1 MGIKG
6 AAVRYERPSTMKQ
19 ASALLAKE
27 KGKAFVLAGGTDL
40 LVRLRTG
47 FIEPDLVV
55 DIKRIAATRTIQSAA
70 GGFKIGAAVT
80 GAELGEHDKLKKAW
94 PGVVEAANL
103 IGSKQ
108 VQGRC
113 TMTGNLCNASPAAD
127 SVPALVA
134 ATAKAVIIGP
144 KGKRTV
150 PVEQV
155 PTAPGRTS
163 LKKGEIV
170 ESILLPKRPARSG
183 DAYLRFIPRTEMD
196 IAVVGVGVSLTLDGK
211 GVCTTARVSLGAV
224 AARALLVDEAAK
236 ALIGTKMDKAALDAL
251 AKACS
256 AACRPIDDKRGTR
269 EFRIKVAGVLARR
282 AAQIARQRAEGSK
295 CPAFMSRPRSTETS
309 SSMSAMPTRRSLM
322 CCATASA

>member
-1 MGIKG
+1 M
-6 AAVRYERPSTMKQ
+6 RYERPTTMKQ
-19 ASALLAKE
+19 ASVLLTRE
-27 KGKAFVLAGGTDL
+27 KGSAYVLAGGTDL
-40 LVRLRTG
+40 LVRMRTG

-55 DIKRIAATRTIQSAA
+55 DIKRIPATREIANAA
-70 GGFKIGAAVT
+70 GGFRIGASVS
-80 GAELGEHDKLKKAW
+80 GAELGEHAKLKKAW

-134 ATAKAVIIGP
+134 AGAKAVIVGP
-144 KGKRTV
+144 KGKRTI

-155 PTAPGRTS
+155 PVAPGKTS

-170 ESILLPKRPARSG
+170 ESILLPKRPPRSG

-196 IAVVGVGVSLTLDGK
+196 IAVVGVGVSVTLDAK
-211 GVCTTARVSLGAV
+211 GVCSDARVSLGAV
-224 AARALLVDEAAK
+224 APTVLLVPDAAK
-236 ALIGTKMDKAALDAL
+236 ALIGTKMDKKALDAL
-251 AKACS
+251 AAACS

-269 EFRIKVAGVLARR
+269 EYRIKVAGVLARR
-282 AAQIARQRAEGSK
+282 AAQIARKRAGGK
-295 CPAFMSRPRSTETS
+295 
-309 SSMSAMPTRRSLM
+309 
-322 CCATASA
+322 